1 MNRTERKDK
10 TGKNAGFSLVEILVA
25 VVILAIIVVPLL
37 HGFISSARTNAK
49 AREVIQA
56 TTAGQNVMEELKNI
70 PLKQLFEEKDKI
82 TSREY
87 TMESGDPPNVTTKKY
102 VTYEYNYGTVRVDGT
117 EYDTLVTLDPSNY
130 FPGEITEYNKKEL
143 AEIYDI
149 SEVYDACYIQDKDLD
164 EQMAALFAGYDTEK
178 VKQEMERNIVVD
190 ISEKGGKQAVYVTL
204 QYTYAGKTKYVSPQ
218 KQCIYS
224 NDSTSVKLRNVYL
237 FFQPMYNGTQTQVRE
252 QINVRNLNNLP
263 VNVYLVKQNRS
274 SAGTEAENQAK
285 ELQYRVDVNVLE
297 KDRADSSY
305 FDAGDELKVLTA
317 LRSNLTD
324 AQLSLKYGVTETS
337 YQTQK
342 KIMLNGAEKQITA
355 VELLDFKDLSAPSA
369 GEHIYKI
376 QVSIYRKGG
385 RNRGEV
391 PLVSLQG
398 TKEE

>member
-1 MNRTERKDK
+1 MNMTERKDK
-10 TGKNAGFSLVEILVA
+10 TEKNAGFSLVEILVA

-82 TSREY
+82 TSQEHM
-87 TMESGDPPNVTTKKY
+87 MESGSPPNVTTTKY

-130 FPGEITEYNKKEL
+130 SPDDVTEYNKKEL

-164 EQMAALFAGYDTEK
+164 DRMAALFAGHNAVK
-178 VKQEMERNIVVD
+178 VKQAMERHIVVD
-190 ISEKGGKQAVYVTL
+190 ISEKNGKQAVYINIG
-204 QYTYAGKTKYVSPQ
+204 YTYAGVTKYAAPQ
-218 KQCIYS
+218 NQCIYS

-237 FFQPMYNGTQTQVRE
+237 FFQPMYNGTQIQVRE
-252 QINVRNLNNLP
+252 QIDVRNLSNLP
-263 VNVYLVKQNRS
+263 VNVYLVKQNLS
-274 SAGTEAENQAK
+274 AAGTEADYQAK
-285 ELQYRVDVNVLE
+285 ESKYRVDVNVLE

-305 FDAGDELKVLTA
+305 FDAGGEVKVLTA
-317 LRSNLTD
+317 IRSNLTD
-324 AQLSLKYGVTETS
+324 IQLSLKYGVTETS

-342 KIMLNGAEKQITA
+342 KIILNGAEKQITA

-369 GEHIYKI
+369 GERIYKI

>member
-1 MNRTERKDK
+1 MNRTEGKDK

-70 PLKQLFEEKDKI
+70 PLKKLFEEKDKI

-87 TMESGDPPNVTTKKY
+87 TMESGVPPNVTTTKY

-164 EQMAALFAGYDTEK
+164 GQMAALFAGYDTEK

-190 ISEKGGKQAVYVTL
+190 ISEKGGKQAVYVTF

-342 KIMLNGAEKQITA
+342 KITLNGAEKQIA
-355 VELLDFKDLSAPSA
+355 AAELLDFKDLSAPSA

-391 PLVSLQG
+391 SLVSLQG

>member
-70 PLKQLFEEKDKI
+70 PLKKLFEEKDKI

-87 TMESGDPPNVTTKKY
+87 TMESGVPPNVTTTKY

-164 EQMAALFAGYDTEK
+164 GQMAALFAGYDTEK

-190 ISEKGGKQAVYVTL
+190 ISEKGGKQAVYVTF
-204 QYTYAGKTKYVSPQ
+204 QYTYAGITKYVSPQ

-252 QINVRNLNNLP
+252 QVNVRNLNNLP

-342 KIMLNGAEKQITA
+342 KITLNGVEKQIAA

>member
-1 MNRTERKDK
+1 MDRTERKDK

-70 PLKQLFEEKDKI
+70 PLKKLFEEKDKI

-87 TMESGDPPNVTTKKY
+87 TMESGVPPNVTTTKY

-164 EQMAALFAGYDTEK
+164 GQMAALFAGYDTEK

-190 ISEKGGKQAVYVTL
+190 ISEKGGKQAVYVTF

-342 KIMLNGAEKQITA
+342 KITLNGAEKQIA
-355 VELLDFKDLSAPSA
+355 AAELLDFKDLSAPSA

-391 PLVSLQG
+391 SLVSLQG